1 MQLIDNHLFQELLR
15 RAEVGERR
23 RANFDLRGSA
33 EDGSQ
38 RMLNALMPDTVVPV
52 HRHPGTPETVVCLMG
67 EVEEVFYEPVEEFE
81 RDEAGDTLRRR
92 SLREVAR
99 RRLAPLSADSTACG
113 IQVPA
118 GVWHTLVAL
127 KPSVIIEFKD
137 GKYAPMAQE
146 DVVQG

>member
-1 MQLIDNHLFQELLR
+1 MMLIDNGLIEEVLR
-15 RAEVGERR
+15 KAAVAERR

-52 HRHPGTPETVVCLMG
+52 HRHQGTPETVVCLLG
-67 EVEEVFYEPVEEFE
+67 EVEEVFYELVEEFE
-81 RDEAGDTLRRR
+81 RDEAGNVLRRR

-99 RRLAPLSADSTACG
+99 HRLAPLSADSTACG

-127 KPSVIIEFKD
+127 TPSVIIEFKD
-137 GKYAPMAQE
+137 GKYAPPSP
-146 DVVQG
+146 DDII

>member
-1 MQLIDNHLFQELLR
+1 MQLIDNNLFTELLQK
-15 RAEVGERR
+15 AAGSERR
-23 RANFDLRGSA
+23 RANFDLRGSE

-99 RRLAPLSADSTACG
+99 RRLAPLSADSASCG

-137 GKYAPMAQE
+137 GKYAPPSP
-146 DVVQG
+146 DNIL

>member
-1 MQLIDNHLFQELLR
+1 MMLLNKELMGELLR

-52 HRHPGTPETVVCLMG
+52 HRHQTTPETVVCLMG
-67 EVEEVFYEPVEEFE
+67 EVEEVFYQVLEEFV
-81 RDEAGDTLRRR
+81 RDDRGDVLRRR
-92 SLREVAR
+92 SLREVER
-99 RRLAPLSADSTACG
+99 HRLAPLSSGSAACG

-127 KPSVIIEFKD
+127 IPSVIIEFKD
-137 GKYAPMAQE
+137 GKYAPPSPE
-146 DVVQG
+146 DVVER

>member
-1 MQLIDNHLFQELLR
+1 MQLIDNNLFTELLQK
-15 RAEVGERR
+15 AADSERR

-52 HRHPGTPETVVCLMG
+52 HRHPETPETVVCLMG

-81 RDEAGDTLRRR
+81 RDEVGNTLRRR
-92 SLREVAR
+92 SLREVTR

-137 GKYAPMAQE
+137 GKYAPPSP
-146 DVVQG
+146 DNIL

>member
-1 MQLIDNHLFQELLR
+1 MMLIDNELMEELLR
-15 RAEVGERR
+15 KAAVAERR

-52 HRHPGTPETVVCLMG
+52 HRHQTTPETVVCLMG

-81 RDEAGDTLRRR
+81 RDEAGDTLRRC

-99 RRLAPLSADSTACG
+99 QRLAPLSADSTACG

-127 KPSVIIEFKD
+127 TPSVIIEFKD
-137 GKYAPMAQE
+137 GKYAPPSPD
-146 DVVQG
+146 DVVER

>member
-1 MQLIDNHLFQELLR
+1 MLIDNGMMEELLR
-15 RAEVGERR
+15 KAAVAERR
-23 RANFDLRGSA
+23 RTNYDLRGSA

-52 HRHPGTPETVVCLMG
+52 HRHQTTPETVVCLMG
-67 EVEEVFYEPVEEFE
+67 EVEEVFYEVVEEFV
-81 RDEAGDTLRRR
+81 RDDRGDVLRRR
-92 SLREVAR
+92 SLREVER
-99 RRLAPLSADSTACG
+99 HRLAPLSSGSAACG

>member
-15 RAEVGERR
+15 RTEVGERR

-52 HRHPGTPETVVCLMG
+52 HRHQTTPETVVCLMG
-67 EVEEVFYEPVEEFE
+67 EVEEVFYQVVEAFV
-81 RDEAGDTLRRR
+81 RDERGDILRRR
-92 SLREVAR
+92 SLKELERH
-99 RRLAPLSADSTACG
+99 RLAPLSADSASCG

-137 GKYAPMAQE
+137 GKYAPPSP
-146 DVVQG
+146 DNIL

>member
-1 MQLIDNHLFQELLR
+1 MMLIDSGMMEELLR
-15 RAEVGERR
+15 KAAVAERR

-137 GKYAPMAQE
+137 GKYAPPSP
-146 DVVQG
+146 DNIL

>member
-1 MQLIDNHLFQELLR
+1 MLIDNGLMEELLR
-15 RAEVGERR
+15 KAAVAERR

-52 HRHPGTPETVVCLMG
+52 HRHQTTPETVVCLMG
-67 EVEEVFYEPVEEFE
+67 EVEEVFYEVVEEFV
-81 RDEAGDTLRRR
+81 RDDRGDVLRRR

>member
-1 MQLIDNHLFQELLR
+1 MQLIDNNLFKELLQQ
-15 RAEVGERR
+15 AADSERR
-23 RANFDLRGSA
+23 RANFDLRGTA

-52 HRHPGTPETVVCLMG
+52 HRHQTTPETVVCLMG
-67 EVEEVFYEPVEEFE
+67 EVEEVFYEMIEEFI
-81 RDEAGDTLRRR
+81 RDDNGSTLRRR

-99 RRLAPLSADSTACG
+99 NRLAPLSAGSTACG

-137 GKYAPMAQE
+137 GKYAPPSP
-146 DVVQG
+146 DDII

>member
-1 MQLIDNHLFQELLR
+1 MMLIDNELMEELLR
-15 RAEVGERR
+15 KAAVAERR

-81 RDEAGDTLRRR
+81 RDEAGDTLRRC

-99 RRLAPLSADSTACG
+99 QRLAPLSADSTACG

-127 KPSVIIEFKD
+127 TPSVIIEFKD
-137 GKYAPMAQE
+137 GKYAPPSP
-146 DVVQG
+146 DNIL